1 MSGVFVL
8 APVLAAAP
16 VVLTATT
23 AVAAAMGFVALSQG
37 LQEVEAEL
45 NGLLQQNSQQ
55 MAEFD
60 VAEAKGLTR
69 LIAEQGPIVL
79 DRPDATVCFRSGK
92 GRVQMLV
99 RGKGSQTR
107 EQLEEL
113 GQEVLQRI
121 QQQYAYHSVMTDLK
135 KRGFGKVEEV
145 QEEDGTIRLRLR
157 RWD

>member
-1 MSGVFVL
+1 L

-55 MAEFD
+55 VAEFD

-157 RWD
+157 RWG